1 MSAMQSHP
9 IPRPSPLLRRREVE
23 QLTGFKRSNIYKL
36 MATGAFPRPVKVG
49 ARAVRWR
56 EADVTAWLAELPTA
70 TGDGPRA

>member
-36 MATGAFPRPVKVG
+36 MAMGAFPRAGQGLGRAPCDGVK
-49 ARAVRWR
+49 
-56 EADVTAWLAELPTA
+56 PT
-70 TGDGPRA
+70 